1 MSLQVRGVIVRKL
14 VGSLLCSAAVAAFC
28 LPSALQAQAPTPT
41 KVAIINAQKAVADTQ
56 EIQKA
61 QKDLEVK
68 YAGRHQPSP
77 NYRAICR
84 ISRPS

>member
-1 MSLQVRGVIVRKL
+1 MW
-14 VGSLLCSAAVAAFC
+14 SAAIAAFC
-28 LPSALQAQAPTPT
+28 LPSAVQAQATPTPT

-68 YAGRHQPSP
+68 IWQPPTSHRQAAKRSAKP
-77 NYRAICR
+77 PDAVKRAQFAA
-84 ISRPS
+84 